1 MKIVLAG
8 ATGLIGSALI
18 KRLTGKHDLVIF
30 TRRADEVSVRFKG
43 AGFEILS
50 WDQPREQ
57 LLNGLQ
63 GASVLINL
71 SGAGIA
77 DQKWSPERKQQLET
91 SRLNPIIK
99 LAGLLEEGQI
109 RLQLV
114 MQASAIGYY
123 GANESRQ
130 FDESSPAGTGFLA
143 ELTQKWEDQADIF
156 KSYTQR
162 LVLLRT
168 GVVLSPD
175 GGALKAMM
183 MPFRFFAGGKIG
195 SGKQWVSWIDMEDQV
210 EAMLYLM
217 SSPES
222 EGVYN
227 LVAPNPVSQASLA
240 KAIGKAMKRPA
251 MLPVPAFA
259 LKMMLGEMA
268 VETVLT
274 GAYVQPT
281 RLLEGGFVFHSEHV
295 DQALNQLI
303 EQ

>member
-43 AGFEILS
+43 AGFEVLS

-123 GANESRQ
+123 GAHESRQ
-130 FDESSPAGTGFLA
+130 FDESSPAGTGLLA

-162 LVLLRT
+162 LILLRT

-195 SGKQWVSWIDMEDQV
+195 SGKQWVSWIDIEDQV

-217 SSPES
+217 RSPES

-303 EQ
+303 DQ

>member
-1 MKIVLAG
+1 MKIILAG
-8 ATGLIGSALI
+8 ATGLIGTALI
-18 KRLTGKHDLVIF
+18 KRLTGKHDLVIL

-57 LLNGLQ
+57 LLNAMQ

-77 DQKWSPERKQQLET
+77 DEKWTVKRKQLLES
-91 SRLNPIIK
+91 SRLSPIRK
-99 LAGLLEEGQI
+99 LAGLLEDGNI

-123 GANESRQ
+123 GAHETHQ
-130 FDESSPAGTGFLA
+130 FDEYGPAGKGFLA
-143 ELTQKWEDQADIF
+143 ELTEKWEKQAEIF
-156 KSYTQR
+156 HSYTER

-168 GVVLSPD
+168 GVVLSPE

-195 SGKQWVSWIDMEDQV
+195 SGKQWVSWIDIEDQV
-210 EAMLYLM
+210 EAMLFLM
-217 SSPES
+217 KSPES

-227 LVAPNPVSQASLA
+227 LVAPNPVPQALLA
-240 KAIGKAMKRPA
+240 KAIGKSMQRPA
-251 MLPVPAFA
+251 LLSAPAFA
-259 LKMMLGEMA
+259 LKLMLGEMA
-268 VETVLT
+268 VETVLS
-274 GAYVQPT
+274 GAFVQPK
-281 RLLEGGFVFHSEHV
+281 RLLDSGFSFHSEHV
-295 DQALNQLI
+295 QQALNQLI
-303 EQ
+303 GK